1 MNVIG
6 KNPRLLL
13 HSAKGEDPFIT
24 EVVEDGIV
32 DNVDTGKVA
41 PEDKTKVSVVSH
53 VVAVL

>member
-1 MNVIG
+1 LNVIG

-13 HSAKGEDPFIT
+13 HSAKGEDPFIA
-24 EVVEDGIV
+24 EVVKDGVV
-32 DNVDTGKVA
+32 DNVDTGKVT

>member
-1 MNVIG
+1 LNVVG

-13 HSAKGEDPFIT
+13 HSAKGQDPFIT
-24 EVVEDGIV
+24 EVVKDGVV
-32 DNVDTGKVA
+32 DNVDAGKVT

>member
-1 MNVIG
+1 LNVIG

-13 HSAKGEDPFIT
+13 HSAKGQDAFIA
-24 EVVEDGIV
+24 EVVEDGVV
-32 DNVDTGKVA
+32 DNVDAGKVT